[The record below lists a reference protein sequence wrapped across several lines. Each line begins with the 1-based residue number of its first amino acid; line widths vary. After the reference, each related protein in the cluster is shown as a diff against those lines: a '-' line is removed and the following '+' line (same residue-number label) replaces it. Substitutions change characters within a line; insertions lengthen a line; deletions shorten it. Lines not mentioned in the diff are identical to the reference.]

1 MHKIGAQAALQSPFG
16 IPGSRT
22 SVNNR
27 ASLIHGLREQI
38 VEQLRDDLLCGR
50 LGEGQRL
57 SEQELVDRF
66 GVSRTPIREALAQLS
81 HEGLLEASPHRGV
94 RVAPTPPNEIRELIV
109 PVRRTLESFALGLI
123 FDELN
128 DEDFRVWDAIL
139 AEFKQACK
147 AKDCN
152 ATVRCDIAFHRSIIR
167 RANQKDLEAIWSAI
181 VARVRSHFWKSH
193 RGYSDLMDLYREHK
207 RIVDAFRAGDKQAA
221 VEALAE
227 SIA

>member
-1 MHKIGAQAALQSPFG
+1 MNTRDAL
-16 IPGSRT
+16 
-22 SVNNR
+22 V
-27 ASLIHGLREQI
+27 HGLREQI

-50 LGEGQRL
+50 IGEGERL

-81 HEGLLEASPHRGV
+81 HEGLLESSPHRGV
-94 RVAPTPPNEIRELIV
+94 RVAPTPPDSVRELIV

-123 FDELN
+123 FDQLT
-128 DEDFRVWDAIL
+128 DEDFRAWDAIL
-139 AEFKQACK
+139 AELKAACK

-181 VARVRSHFWKSH
+181 VARVRSHFWHAH
-193 RGYSDLMDLYREHK
+193 RGYGDLMELYREHA
-207 RIVDAFRAGDKQAA
+207 RLVEVFRTGDKQASIA
-221 VEALAE
+221 ALAG